1 MKKFKINFFEYL
13 LLLCLILLFVYFIY
27 LILNTYIVN
36 YKIVIIKFNDNT
48 LRLKN
53 ITYAEL
59 QKSNYQIEF
68 IDKEKFYQY
77 IIKIHEVGEN
87 NEIIISNKDLE
98 SYLINHNLEFISV
111 KLIKNRTLIYQYLF
125 DWIVRLF
132 R

>member
-1 MKKFKINFFEYL
+1 M
-13 LLLCLILLFVYFIY
+13 
-27 LILNTYIVN
+27 N